1 MLLPTTFLGLAVLAV
16 LFLALDVFRA
26 ALISFD
32 GVGLLSLGLLVLAST
47 AGLQGAEGFLETDSG
62 LAGVAAFGVSGLL
75 ALVEAGRVSG
85 EAVDFLAA
93 GVAGLLASFLMGVG
107 LFVDVVG
114 ARPAE
119 GVLAG
124 DGLAVEV
131 VVLAADGVVFDAVVG
146 VLGVAGEADFGAADA
161 GREAVVPVAGL
172 DVLETGGLSVL
183 GEEVVL
189 GLAVAAEAGLGAEDR
204 GFGLAF
210 SPLTGVF
217 LAGCVVPVVFGA
229 PTGFF
234 SVVLLA
240 VLVVTAP
247 MVPTG
252 FLEAVVVVFFSA
264 AAPAVVFLATPLAC
278 GGFCTP
284 FVMRL

>member
-16 LFLALDVFRA
+16 LFLVLDVFKG

-32 GVGLLSLGLLVLAST
+32 VVGLLSLGLLVLAST

-62 LAGVAAFGVSGLL
+62 LVGVAAFTVSVLL
-75 ALVEAGRVSG
+75 ALVEAGRVRG

-146 VLGVAGEADFGAADA
+146 VLGVAGEADFGAADV

-189 GLAVAAEAGLGAEDR
+189 GLVVAAAAGLGAEAK

-247 MVPTG
+247 VVPTG

-278 GGFCTP
+278 CGFCTP